1 MPTAA
6 TGAFPSRVGAA
17 PPTRPGPGLRAR
29 ARAARPSGSNRR
41 ASTTWRITGA
51 KTNAYRQVGNAFPPP
66 VARAVGQQIA
76 KALGAL
82 PDGHGAPEREA
93 VA

>member
-6 TGAFPSRVGAA
+6 
-17 PPTRPGPGLRAR
+17 
-29 ARAARPSGSNRR
+29 
-41 ASTTWRITGA
+41 TGA
-51 KTNAYRQVGNAFPPP
+51 KTNAYRQVDNAFPPP

>member
-1 MPTAA
+1 V
-6 TGAFPSRVGAA
+6 PS
-17 PPTRPGPGLRAR
+17 PP

-41 ASTTWRITGA
+41 ASTTWRITGT
-51 KTNAYRQVGNAFPPP
+51 KTNAYRQVDNAFPPP

>member
-6 TGAFPSRVGAA
+6 IGAFPSRAGGQAL
-17 PPTRPGPGLRAR
+17 GLEQAGFDHV
-29 ARAARPSGSNRR
+29 ADHRR
-41 ASTTWRITGA
+41 EDQRL
-51 KTNAYRQVGNAFPPP
+51 QVDNAFPPP

>member
-29 ARAARPSGSNRR
+29 AARPSGSNRR
-41 ASTTWRITGA
+41 ASTTWRITGT
-51 KTNAYRQVGNAFPPP
+51 KTNAYRQVDNAFPPP

-82 PDGHGAPEREA
+82 PDGQGAPEREA